1 MASSPDF
8 KINHNYLIWVTPQ
21 RNVLEVIIQ
30 GQNKYTKL
38 AEKNSKILYE
48 IITDKKVSNLFLE
61 KCKLLIQKEKIFIG
75 RHLGLS

>member
-21 RNVLEVIIQ
+21 RNMLEVIIQ

-38 AEKNSKILYE
+38 SEKNSEILYE
-48 IITDKKVSNLFLE
+48 IITDKK
-61 KCKLLIQKEKIFIG
+61 
-75 RHLGLS
+75 LSK